1 MKSGKFVLAEEYR
14 KSLAIGRYH
23 VFTPLSVIERCR
35 KDKIP
40 RFYIV
45 KKDDAIMA
53 PTTLFGDI
61 INIHPFA
68 SVELG
73 PCFDADEVE
82 SIASTFK
89 FFS

>member
-1 MKSGKFVLAEEYR
+1 MVEEYR
-14 KSLAIGRYH
+14 KSLALGGYH
-23 VFTPLSVIERCR
+23 IFTPLSVIEKCM

-40 RFYIV
+40 RFCKV

-53 PTTLFGDI
+53 ATNLFGDI
-61 INIHPFA
+61 VNIHPFE

-82 SIASTFK
+82 SISSTFR
-89 FFS
+89 FLRRSRRH